1 MKQTTR
7 KRSMDGTP
15 WLQLNKL
22 GYWTINH
29 PGAGPNGRALIRSLK
44 TSDEKVAQSALS
56 AYIDKLSADK
66 SGPTLETVGDILD
79 CYEKHHVDTK
89 VTDSQ
94 RRKVSIAWLKASLG
108 KLPAAN
114 LPPLTFLTYEANR
127 SNGSAPVYPGYPSH
141 RLDVSKCAAKG
152 TIRQELSLLRTAYL
166 FAVENAGYNPAGVP
180 RIKVPAQPAPK
191 DLWLDEEEAAW
202 LLRFVQVEEPET
214 GRMSRLWRFVWLLLG
229 TSARK
234 SAVLGLTWAQV
245 DFKIG
250 RINFQAA
257 RTVDTRNESATK
269 RKVSVAIAD
278 WLLPMLERARDED
291 VGQPWVLDV
300 DTELQSQF
308 RTLQQDAFKAT
319 DNPKFLSMTPHTLRH
334 TAATLMARSG
344 VDLWRVAGVLGNSAA
359 VVEKTYAHHCP
370 DHLRTAVNAWKP
382 VLKHPEV
389 SPLLD

>member
-1 MKQTTR
+1 MRQSDR

-15 WLQLNKL
+15 WMQLNPL

-29 PGAGPNGRALIRSLK
+29 PGAGPKGRALIFSLK
-44 TSDEKVAQSALS
+44 TKDYDVAQKALG
-56 AYIDKLSADK
+56 AYIAKLSADK
-66 SGPTLETVGDILD
+66 HGPELNTVGDILD
-79 CYEKHHVDTK
+79 CYEKHHVDTEI
-89 VTDSQ
+89 TDSK
-94 RRKVSIAWLKASLG
+94 RRKVSIAWLRASLG

-114 LPPLTFLTYEANR
+114 LPPLTVKTYSTNR
-127 SNGSAPVYPGYPSH
+127 TMGTAPIYPGYPEH
-141 RLDVSKCAAKG
+141 RKHLPKNAAKG

-166 FAVENAGYNPAGVP
+166 FAVENASYNPANVP
-180 RIKVPAQPAPK
+180 AIKVPAQPASK

-214 GRMSRLWRFVWLLLG
+214 GRMSRLWRFIWLTLG
-229 TSARK
+229 TAARK
-234 SAVLGLTWAQV
+234 SAVLTLTWDCV
-245 DFKIG
+245 DFTIG
-250 RINFQAA
+250 RINFQLSGS
-257 RTVDTRNESATK
+257 TDGGGTK
-269 RKVSVAIAD
+269 KKVSVAIAD

-308 RTLQQDAFKAT
+308 RTLKEDAYKAT
-319 DNPKFLSMTPHTLRH
+319 GNPKFLDMTPHTLRH

-382 VLKHPEV
+382 ELKNPDVLT
-389 SPLLD
+389 LLD